1 MLWHRYAIWARLH
14 AKREIY
20 MFRFWIAAPLLL
32 LLSLLPLR
40 AEVAPLA
47 PPTDAVMLTVTGAIG
62 VTNAEGAA
70 VFDLKMLQDIG
81 VTGFATST
89 TWTTGVVQFDGVSL
103 KALLDRLGV
112 VSGTLKM
119 YAVNDYAVEVPVSD
133 AVEGG
138 PILAYAQDGKQMSV
152 RDKGPLWLVYP
163 FDLDPEYRT
172 EVIYSRSIWQLVKI
186 EIVP

>member
-1 MLWHRYAIWARLH
+1 M
-14 AKREIY
+14 
-20 MFRFWIAAPLLL
+20 
-32 LLSLLPLR
+32 
-40 AEVAPLA
+40 
-47 PPTDAVMLTVTGAIG
+47 
-62 VTNAEGAA
+62 
-70 VFDLKMLQDIG
+70 
-81 VTGFATST
+81 
-89 TWTTGVVQFDGVSL
+89 GVVQFDGVSL

-186 EIVP
+186 EVVP